1 MIFNKYLNSILMQV
15 LIKPSGSYQRN
26 SVNAINQRNVI
37 QDFQTVK
44 HVRKSKGS
52 WCVHRAKKAFLDRPV
67 KTLVPKVALPV
78 TSTRGTAPD
87 VRPGI
92 LGQTV
97 RNCVPPDA
105 APPWDVTQTAGVSSV
120 DWAGKGNGVRNLS
133 RAAMTV
139 VFGDP
144 TVRISVHST
153 ANPVT

>member
-1 MIFNKYLNSILMQV
+1 MYINSIFMQV
-15 LIKPSGSYQRN
+15 LIKPSGSHQRN
-26 SVNAINQRNVI
+26 SANAINRRNVI
-37 QDFQTVK
+37 LDFQTVK
-44 HVRKSKGS
+44 HVRKSKVS

-67 KTLVPKVALPV
+67 KTLVPKVAQPV

-87 VRPGI
+87 ARPGI

-105 APPWDVTQTAGVSSV
+105 APPWDVTQTAGVFSV
-120 DWAGKGNGVRNLS
+120 DWAGRGNGVRHLS
-133 RAAMTV
+133 RAAMTG

-144 TVRISVHST
+144 IVRISVHRT